1 MSSFN
6 VLSYRNN
13 QLCHTLM
20 HQLYYFLLI
29 YSQLF
34 LKSLFISVSLCPCK
48 YSANLSIIVN
58 ICVIYFR
65 RTAVGLLRYFSVRY
79 IFIRKYFRTK
89 VALGKRCY
97 YFGYFMLRVSFYV
110 QQCIISWVP
119 LGIDNLI
126 SNLSEY
132 HYYSHTVIVTAKNIA

>member
-1 MSSFN
+1 MYCHIVTINYVIRWCVNFIISYWFT
-6 VLSYRNN
+6 LSCFWN
-13 QLCHTLM
+13 LCSYL
-20 HQLYYFLLI
+20 
-29 YSQLF
+29 
-34 LKSLFISVSLCPCK
+34 SLCPCK
-48 YSANLSIIVN
+48 YSVSLSIIVN